1 VYRSSYKNALRLT
14 ASETNLSYRLSDAN
28 RWANLPFVKGVE
40 VKLSN
45 RHPFQDE
52 CNQLKGIYPP
62 DFVFVGWH
70 VSCLCSA
77 SAVQISDEE
86 FDRHQEAIL
95 NGEPLPETK
104 KIADIPDR
112 AKQWFKENAERIN
125 GWKSTPYFLKLNPE
139 YVGKL
144 LK

>member
-1 VYRSSYKNALRLT
+1 
-14 ASETNLSYRLSDAN
+14 
-28 RWANLPFVKGVE
+28 
-40 VKLSN
+40 
-45 RHPFQDE
+45 
-52 CNQLKGIYPP
+52 
-62 DFVFVGWH
+62 
-70 VSCLCSA
+70 
-77 SAVQISDEE
+77 VQISDEE